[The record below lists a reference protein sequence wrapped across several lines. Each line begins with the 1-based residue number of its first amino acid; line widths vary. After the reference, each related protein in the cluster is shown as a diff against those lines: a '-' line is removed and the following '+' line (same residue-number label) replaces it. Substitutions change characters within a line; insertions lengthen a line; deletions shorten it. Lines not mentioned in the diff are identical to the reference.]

1 MAESRFLKR
10 SRRDLSRSPAR
21 HLHRERNHLLSRSAT
36 RARFYHYARP
46 LDRSIDRSIGSVRW
60 RETNGECFP
69 SKTRNP
75 STKRCHAPSA
85 PLSLSLSLCSRS
97 HTAASSSFILWKS
110 PRAALERGF
119 LSFIN
124 RLPPS
129 SGACRVK
136 SSDYDSRERNRGM
149 VARINLSQLVSQRET
164 GSASR
169 ILTRSVNG
177 RKQKM
182 ERREGERERE
192 RAREF
197 RGSVNADRALV
208 AFRGHSLNA
217 SNATGTPDIVK
228 GGGRV
233 CRSHL
238 DRARARSRR

>member
-1 MAESRFLKR
+1 M
-10 SRRDLSRSPAR
+10 
-21 HLHRERNHLLSRSAT
+21 
-36 RARFYHYARP
+36 RP
-46 LDRSIDRSIGSVRW
+46 PL
-60 RETNGECFP
+60 
-69 SKTRNP
+69 
-75 STKRCHAPSA
+75 
-85 PLSLSLSLCSRS
+85 LSLSLSLFFSLERRSALRDHRANRGSGDCSRS